1 MSVNIKSLI
10 NALFKLS
17 GSQAMPG
24 GSNLNFTQAMQPN
37 SKFDW
42 VAPNEGYITVT
53 CNNSFFWMAI
63 QTAFNGVFSERFSI
77 YSDNGLYSSLS
88 YPCSKG
94 QTVRITVGA
103 ATGKNENYEV
113 YIKYTNTIGA
123 S

>member
-1 MSVNIKSLI
+1 MPSLKDYI
-10 NALFKLS
+10 QSLFKLS

-24 GSNLNFTQAMQPN
+24 GSNLGFTQAMQPN
-37 SKFDW
+37 SAFDW
-42 VAPNEGYITVT
+42 VAPADGYLTVT
-53 CNNSFFWMAI
+53 CNNSFLWMAI
-63 QTAFNGVFSERFSI
+63 QTVWSGEYSDRFSI
-77 YSDNGLYSSLS
+77 YADTGMYSSLS

-103 ATGKNENYEV
+103 PTGKSEDYEV